1 MKCQSLFSWKKKKKK
16 YFKMSPIEILPCMLS
31 INNHS
36 LVVQRIDSL
45 TLKAVNN
52 IVAEDILN

>member
-1 MKCQSLFSWKKKKKK
+1 MKCQSLFSWKNNKK

-36 LVVQRIDSL
+36 LVVQRTDSL
-45 TLKAVNN
+45 TLKVVNN
-52 IVAEDILN
+52 IVPEDILN